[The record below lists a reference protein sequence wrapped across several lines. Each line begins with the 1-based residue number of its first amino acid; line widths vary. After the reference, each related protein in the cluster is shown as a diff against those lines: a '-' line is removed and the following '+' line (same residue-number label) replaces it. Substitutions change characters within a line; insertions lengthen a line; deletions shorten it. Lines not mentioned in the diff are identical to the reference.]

1 MGIFLVLRRYDM
13 KFKTLMIIKAVVCIS
28 LGLPILFIPELFY
41 GIFGVTLMAGGIFA
55 AREYG
60 ASLIGNFLLTW
71 IGRNAHESDARRATI
86 WALCVYDAIGFVATL
101 VFALSGVPNFLMWF
115 PVVLYLFF
123 AVAFGYFLVKP
134 PQP

>member
-1 MGIFLVLRRYDM
+1 M

-28 LGLPILFIPELFY
+28 LGLPILLVPKFFY
-41 GIFGVTLMAGGIFA
+41 GIFGVSLAAGGIFA

-71 IGRNAHESDARRATI
+71 IGRNAHDSDARRGII
-86 WALCVYDAIGFVATL
+86 WALTVYDTIGFVATL
-101 VFALSGVPNFLMWF
+101 VFALSGVSNLLIWM
-115 PVVLYLFF
+115 PVGLYLVL
-123 AVAFGYFLVKP
+123 AIGFGYFLVKP

>member
-1 MGIFLVLRRYDM
+1 M

-28 LGLPILFIPELFY
+28 LGLPILLVPKFFY
-41 GIFGVTLMAGGIFA
+41 GIFGVVLAAGGVFA

-71 IGRNAHESDARRATI
+71 IGRNAHESDARRGII
-86 WALCVYDAIGFVATL
+86 WALTVYDAIGFVATL
-101 VFALSGVPNFLMWF
+101 VFALSGVPNLLIWM
-115 PVVLYLFF
+115 PVALYLFL

>member
-1 MGIFLVLRRYDM
+1 M

-28 LGLPILFIPELFY
+28 LGVPILLVPKFFY
-41 GIFGVTLMAGGIFA
+41 SIFGVALAAGGIFA

-71 IGRNAHESDARRATI
+71 IGRNAHESDARRGII

-101 VFALSGVPNFLMWF
+101 IFALSGVPNLLIWM
-115 PVVLYLFF
+115 PVALYLFL
-123 AVAFGYFLVKP
+123 AVAFGYFLIKP

>member
-1 MGIFLVLRRYDM
+1 M

-28 LGLPILFIPELFY
+28 LGLPILLVPKFFY
-41 GIFGVTLMAGGIFA
+41 GIFGVALEAGGVFA

-71 IGRNAHESDARRATI
+71 IGRNAHDSDARRGII
-86 WALCVYDAIGFVATL
+86 WALTVYDAIGFVATL
-101 VFALSGVPNFLMWF
+101 VFSLSGVPNLLIWM
-115 PVVLYLFF
+115 PVALYLFL

>member
-1 MGIFLVLRRYDM
+1 M

-28 LGLPILFIPELFY
+28 LGLPILFVPKFFY
-41 GIFGVTLMAGGIFA
+41 GIFGVALAAGGIFA

-71 IGRNAHESDARRATI
+71 IGRNAHESDARRGII
-86 WALCVYDAIGFVATL
+86 WALCVYDAIGFVVT
-101 VFALSGVPNFLMWF
+101 VIFALSGVPNLLIWM
-115 PVVLYLFF
+115 PVVLYLFL